1 MLSYTNV
8 TYISGQGFFGVISMW
23 YIVFFAII
31 ICILMALRLLF
42 FPDRFK
48 FKQVS
53 FENFAFLGCTY
64 AVIMIGFGLLFLML
78 EMRGW
83 SVIVDSTMGE
93 NPGWNQRL
101 TTALYL
107 SAITLFSVGYGDVV
121 PIGIGRPLVML
132 EALIGYTI
140 PAAFV
145 VRSFI
150 DYEPERRKKK

>member
-1 MLSYTNV
+1 
-8 TYISGQGFFGVISMW
+8 MW
-23 YIVFFAII
+23 YIIFFAVIV
-31 ICILMALRLLF
+31 CILLALRLLF

-64 AVIMIGFGLLFLML
+64 AIIMIGFGLLFLLL
-78 EMRGW
+78 EMKGW
-83 SVIVDSTMGE
+83 TLIIDSSLRET
-93 NPGWNQRL
+93 NSWNQQL
-101 TTALYL
+101 ATSLYL

-121 PIGIGRPLVML
+121 PVGIGRLLVMI

-145 VRSFI
+145 VRTFI
-150 DYEPERRKKK
+150 DYEPPKSD

>member
-1 MLSYTNV
+1 
-8 TYISGQGFFGVISMW
+8 MW
-23 YIVFFAII
+23 YIIFFAVI
-31 ICILMALRLLF
+31 ICILMALRILF

-64 AVIMIGFGLLFLML
+64 AVIMIGFGLIFLML
-78 EMRGW
+78 EMKGIH
-83 SVIVDSTMGE
+83 VIIDSGQGDVDS
-93 NPGWNQRL
+93 WNKRL
-101 TTALYL
+101 GTSLYL

-121 PIGIGRPLVML
+121 PVGVGRLLVMV

-145 VRSFI
+145 VRTFV
-150 DYEPERRKKK
+150 DFDPKRREK

>member
-1 MLSYTNV
+1 
-8 TYISGQGFFGVISMW
+8 
-23 YIVFFAII
+23 FAVI
-31 ICILMALRLLF
+31 ICILMALRILF

-64 AVIMIGFGLLFLML
+64 AVIMIGFGLIFLML
-78 EMRGW
+78 EMKGIH
-83 SVIVDSTMGE
+83 VIIDSGQGDVDS
-93 NPGWNQRL
+93 WNKRL
-101 TTALYL
+101 GTSLYL

-121 PIGIGRPLVML
+121 PVGVGRLLVMV

-145 VRSFI
+145 VRTFV
-150 DYEPERRKKK
+150 DFDP